1 MDHLKNISE
10 RRVERVSLDFT
21 RFLYHEI
28 DWSQRLIVVLGQR
41 GTGKTTMLLQRMKEE
56 TEKSV
61 YVSMDDIY
69 FESNR
74 LIKWI
79 DVMVEEGYRVFYVD
93 EVHRYLHWSKDLK
106 SAYDN
111 YPDIRIIITGSS
123 ILDVSKGQADLSRR
137 AVIYQLPG
145 LSLREFI
152 ELENDKKFESVP
164 LDQMLQNHIDIGS
177 HITGLLDISKVFKNY
192 LKYGYY
198 PFFMEGKKVYPQKLR
213 ELANLVLDVD
223 IAPFEELNFKTVRNM
238 KKLIY
243 VISQSVPF
251 KPNISKLSKKMDIP
265 RNTILK
271 MLDLLDRA
279 TILQLLRSDTKGV
292 SYLQKPDKIY
302 MGNPNLAYVM
312 AEEKPNVGNLRETFF
327 LNQVMNKHN
336 VHASRFADF
345 IVDRT
350 YTFEIGGPSKTNE
363 QIRDIPNAFIAA
375 DGIEG
380 GGGNK
385 IPLWLFGF
393 LY

>member
-1 MDHLKNISE
+1 
-10 RRVERVSLDFT
+10 
-21 RFLYHEI
+21 
-28 DWSQRLIVVLGQR
+28 
-41 GTGKTTMLLQRMKEE
+41 MLLQRMKEE

-79 DVMVEEGYRVFYVD
+79 DLMVEEGYRVFYVD

-350 YTFEIGGPSKTNE
+350 YTFEIGDPSKTNE